1 MNNIQ
6 QYFQYHH
13 TSLKWFVFKIFYQCG
28 QMHKLFSFHQCDP
41 DSFQHIS
48 VNAGH
53 TVPWN
58 DKGGQTLANSHH
70 QIISISILLIEFL
83 GNWQFWTE
91 REIDRAAR
99 WLFNVHLFIYFLIS
113 HFLSSQEKRSCL
125 KNMVVQMAPLM
136 NTGPLNIFGHTVN
149 FESWMG
155 HNVQRLIIVK
165 VFLERGG

>member
-1 MNNIQ
+1 MCS
-6 QYFQYHH
+6 QYYEQYW
-13 TSLKWFVFKIFYQCG
+13 TILNLFLYYQR
-28 QMHKLFSFHQCDP
+28 DP

-99 WLFNVHLFIYFLIS
+99 
-113 HFLSSQEKRSCL
+113 
-125 KNMVVQMAPLM
+125 
-136 NTGPLNIFGHTVN
+136 
-149 FESWMG
+149 
-155 HNVQRLIIVK
+155 
-165 VFLERGG
+165 